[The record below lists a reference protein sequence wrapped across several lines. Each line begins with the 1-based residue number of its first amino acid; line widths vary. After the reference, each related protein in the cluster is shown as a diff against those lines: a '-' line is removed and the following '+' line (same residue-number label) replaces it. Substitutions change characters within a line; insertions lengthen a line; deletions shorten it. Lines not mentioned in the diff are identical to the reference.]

1 MAEEKRPRRV
11 RYPEDYGRK
20 VDTIAPPTDTVE
32 TLRRH
37 RESMESGDAESLHP
51 TVENIPAKDRP
62 HGSGKFTMEEI
73 KKGYR
78 CLK

>member
-1 MAEEKRPRRV
+1 
-11 RYPEDYGRK
+11 
-20 VDTIAPPTDTVE
+20 
-32 TLRRH
+32 
-37 RESMESGDAESLHP
+37 MESGDAESLHP